1 MRGDDLNFKDEILSC
16 IEKDREKIINFC
28 AELVRCNTSSS
39 HGDTRSAAN
48 LIKEFLDAENIKYQE
63 ISACKTMPNIIST
76 TEMAQDVKHLM
87 LNGHLDVM
95 PAGNEPGWSVA
106 PYSGMIKDGKII
118 GRGTSDMKAGVT
130 AMIFAYKYLQ
140 KFKSR
145 LSGRLS
151 LTLVSDEETGWG
163 RGTGFL
169 FKKIPEQMKAD
180 SVLTAE
186 PSGIDAISFS
196 SKGYIQ
202 ITVKIA
208 TRGAISGYSN
218 ESKSAI
224 EVAADLIRDLKKLEN
239 FQVEL
244 PKELHEFLNQ
254 SGYRE
259 LHEKIR
265 GKGHLEQL
273 QRVTVDICT
282 IKGGSL
288 STVIAA
294 DCKFTAA
301 IVIPL
306 GIDVNSLISKIRSI
320 VEKYSEAKLTI
331 DGVDLPEMSPPDS
344 ELTKILSD
352 TVVELGKTQPVLT
365 PDIAIS
371 DCRYW
376 RYLGIPA
383 YWYGLGGELCSAADE
398 FVLIEDLIH
407 VTKVHTLTVL
417 KYLSINYTK

>member
-1 MRGDDLNFKDEILSC
+1 MNDLKREVLHLVEHDKDEIV
-16 IEKDREKIINFC
+16 NFC

-48 LIKEFLDAENIKYQE
+48 LIKNFLDAENIKYQE
-63 ISACKTMPNIIST
+63 ISACKTMPNLIST
-76 TEMAQDVKHLM
+76 TQMAKSGKHLM

-95 PAGNEPGWSVA
+95 PAGNEPGWSVN
-106 PYSGMIKDGKII
+106 PWGGTVKDGKII

-140 KFKSR
+140 KFKDE
-145 LSGRLS
+145 LSGKLS

-169 FKKIPEQMKAD
+169 FKKMPEQMKAD
-180 SVLTAE
+180 CVLTGE

-202 ITVKIA
+202 ITVKIS

-244 PKELHEFLNQ
+244 PKDLQEFLNQ
-254 SGYRE
+254 NGYRE
-259 LHEKIR
+259 LHEKVR

-288 STVIAA
+288 FSVIAA

-306 GIDVNSLISKIRSI
+306 GTDVDLLISELKSI
-320 VEKYSEAKLTI
+320 VKKYSEAKLTI
-331 DGVDLPEMSPPDS
+331 DGVDLPEISPPNS

-352 TVVELGKTQPVLT
+352 TVVELGKPRPVLT

-383 YWYGLGGELCSAADE
+383 YWYGPGGELCSAADE
-398 FVLIEDLIH
+398 FVTVEDLIH
-407 VTKVHTLTVL
+407 IVKVHSLTTLS
-417 KYLSINYTK
+417 YLSEFRNE